1 MMIIM
6 VMPTRLRTMRMTM
19 TMSMIK
25 MTVRTMKMP
34 PVPARIRCTH
44 GCPCIFPLAQS
55 SRSHFDFSFVCP
67 FWMAHIIF
75 KAGFWITN
83 MSMIMTSLRGVSR
96 TGPQSTNFVQPSLNV
111 VACHD
116 DDDKYNITMWIIM
129 GPLSGVTGLWCRD

>member
-1 MMIIM
+1 
-6 VMPTRLRTMRMTM
+6 
-19 TMSMIK
+19 
-25 MTVRTMKMP
+25 
-34 PVPARIRCTH
+34 
-44 GCPCIFPLAQS
+44 
-55 SRSHFDFSFVCP
+55 
-67 FWMAHIIF
+67 MAHIIF

-83 MSMIMTSLRGVSR
+83 MRMIMTSLRGVSR